1 MGDERGNNS
10 WEQLAI
16 ATRNERKRIE
26 LILSRTLPFYQ
37 KIEISETLYPKKKK
51 YVFRV
56 DWSHNK
62 KIKLFE
68 NILPDKQFKKIISNC
83 FLW

>member
-1 MGDERGNNS
+1 MRKVGYSNKKWAQESRTNS
-10 WEQLAI
+10 FQN
-16 ATRNERKRIE
+16 TT
-26 LILSRTLPFYQ
+26 ILS

-51 YVFRV
+51 DVFRV

-68 NILPDKQFKKIISNC
+68 NILPDK
-83 FLW
+83 